1 MKTLWTPAA
10 VLMLLAAPVQAASGP
25 FFSLHNT
32 NFVVLIA
39 FLVFLA
45 VLVYFKVPG
54 LVAGS
59 LDSRAAG
66 IRKELDEARAL
77 KEEAQ
82 ALLASYERKSREM
95 QDHADRIV
103 AHAKADAELMA
114 EQAKAELERSM
125 ARRLAAADDQI
136 ASAEAAA
143 VKQVRDQAISVAVA
157 AAGDVIAKA
166 LQDTDRATLV
176 DDAIKTVEQRLH

>member
-1 MKTLWTPAA
+1 
-10 VLMLLAAPVQAASGP
+10 
-25 FFSLHNT
+25 
-32 NFVVLIA
+32 
-39 FLVFLA
+39 
-45 VLVYFKVPG
+45 
-54 LVAGS
+54 
-59 LDSRAAG
+59 
-66 IRKELDEARAL
+66 
-77 KEEAQ
+77 
-82 ALLASYERKSREM
+82 
-95 QDHADRIV
+95 
-103 AHAKADAELMA
+103 MA

-143 VKQVRDQAISVAVA
+143 VKQVRDQAITVAVA